1 MPRETASALSTP
13 HAKDRLPAGQRSRIT
28 REPDQDG
35 LELDNY
41 ENARRGVQL
50 LTMPGPPI
58 ERAEVVALLLN
69 VSDRAVTLTTIERL
83 LAEDDGEEETD
94 ED

>member
-1 MPRETASALSTP
+1 
-13 HAKDRLPAGQRSRIT
+13 
-28 REPDQDG
+28 
-35 LELDNY
+35 
-41 ENARRGVQL
+41 
-50 LTMPGPPI
+50 MPGPPI